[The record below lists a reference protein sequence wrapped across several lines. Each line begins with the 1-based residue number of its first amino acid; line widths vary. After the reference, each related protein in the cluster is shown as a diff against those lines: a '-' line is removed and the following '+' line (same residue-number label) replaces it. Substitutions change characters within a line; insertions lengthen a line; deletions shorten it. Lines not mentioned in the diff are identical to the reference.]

1 MPGCLAASM
10 LCSSCTQ
17 LTISSPRSPSSVRPA
32 AVLPGATASARVPM
46 TQVPAMQAPEQ
57 QQLLQVALKCNQL
70 GVMYLNDNI
79 PAQLLAPQ
87 PQQQQPLAFF

>member
-1 MPGCLAASM
+1 
-10 LCSSCTQ
+10 
-17 LTISSPRSPSSVRPA
+17 
-32 AVLPGATASARVPM
+32 M

-79 PAQLLAPQ
+79 PTQLLAPP